1 MNKGNS
7 AEKLAHNLT
16 TGAQVLG
23 VSRPTLC
30 RMLKEGLID
39 HRRFGTRVII
49 PVSAIRK
56 YLGEVQ

>member
-1 MNKGNS
+1 MPKGKS

-16 TGAQVLG
+16 TGAEVIG
-23 VSRPTLC
+23 VSRPTLS
-30 RMLKEGLID
+30 RMLKEGLIE
-39 HRRFGTRVII
+39 HKRFGTRVII